1 MINYSIELLC
11 SNITH
16 AFNYRGFVFYTFIY
30 MFDEKFVKQYPNL
43 SSLLQ
48 RKMIANQLV
57 FGVRMFEK

>member
-1 MINYSIELLC
+1 
-11 SNITH
+11 
-16 AFNYRGFVFYTFIY
+16 